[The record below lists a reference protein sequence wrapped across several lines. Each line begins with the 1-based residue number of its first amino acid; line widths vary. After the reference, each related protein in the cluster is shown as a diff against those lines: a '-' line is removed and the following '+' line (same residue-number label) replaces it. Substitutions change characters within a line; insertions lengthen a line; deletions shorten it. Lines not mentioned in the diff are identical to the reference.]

1 MIHSRMIKSHF
12 KMVMQKMSHKRTSWI
27 KFRVVRVSFLSD
39 IDSIG
44 FRLLATIWWSVVI
57 IRKIITLIGG

>member
-1 MIHSRMIKSHF
+1 
-12 KMVMQKMSHKRTSWI
+12 MQKMSHERTSWI
-27 KFRVVRVSFLSD
+27 KLRTVQVSSLSD

>member
-1 MIHSRMIKSHF
+1 
-12 KMVMQKMSHKRTSWI
+12 MQKMSHERTSWI